1 MIDVMIITYN
11 ESQNLPHC
19 LAALR
24 GWVNRVFVVDSGS
37 TDGTQQIAV
46 DHGASVVHHDW
57 EGYARQKNWGLAN
70 LPFESDWILILDAD
84 EEITPELRRKLEEIA
99 SRPAKDVAESG
110 FSINRLTYFLG
121 RPIRHCGYYP
131 SYHLRLFK
139 RGTARYEDRAVHEH
153 LMVEGPIGSIATP
166 MLHNDRRGLEH
177 FVAKHNRYST
187 LEAAA
192 LWSEIADPNRI
203 QEHASLSRQARFHR
217 WLKRRLLLKLPAPGM
232 WRFAYMYFIRM
243 GFLDGRAGA
252 AFSRFIAMY
261 DGLVALKLY
270 DLRRRGGAAAT
281 LAEPASGL
289 ARREGDLDAGR
300 RDQARSDLEQA
311 VQMQPES
318 SPWSFREKVGRAL
331 WMLVGRT
338 LFRWSFHNWYGY
350 RSMLLRCFGA
360 RIGKGVAV
368 RPTVRIE
375 VPWMVDLED
384 EVTIGDFAILYSLG
398 RISIGARTIV
408 SQYAHLCAGTH
419 DYTDH
424 TFRLIRSPITIGRDV
439 WIGADAFVGPGVR
452 VGDLSVLGAR
462 SSAYKDLDA
471 EAVHVGNPARAIKRR
486 ELR

>member
-1 MIDVMIITYN
+1 MIDVMIIAYN
-11 ESQNLPHC
+11 EAKNLPHC
-19 LAALR
+19 LDAVR
-24 GWVNRVFVVDSGS
+24 GWVRRIFVVDSGS
-37 TDGTQQIAV
+37 TDGTPELAER
-46 DHGASVVHHDW
+46 HGATVVHHDW
-57 EGYARQKNWGLAN
+57 EGYARQKNWGLEN

-84 EEITPELRRKLEEIA
+84 EEVTPELRAKLEEIA
-99 SRPAKDVAESG
+99 SRPSSEVPESG

-131 SYHLRLFK
+131 SYHLRFFK
-139 RGTARYEDRAVHEH
+139 RGSARYEDRAVHEH
-153 LMVEGPIGSIATP
+153 LMVQGPIGAISTP

-187 LEAAA
+187 LEATA
-192 LWSEIADPNRI
+192 LWGEIADPSRI

-232 WRFAYMYFIRM
+232 WRFAYMYFLRL

-261 DGLVALKLY
+261 DGLVVLKLY
-270 DLRRRGGAAAT
+270 DLQRRGGAPPGAGH
-281 LAEPASGL
+281 EPASGL
-289 ARREGDLDAGR
+289 ARPEGGIDAGQSE
-300 RDQARSDLEQA
+300 DGKGGAA

-350 RSMLLRCFGA
+350 RSMLLRGFGA
-360 RIGKGVAV
+360 KVGKGVAV

-375 VPWMVDLED
+375 VPWMLDLED
-384 EVTIGDFAILYSLG
+384 EVTVGDFAILYSLG
-398 RISIGARTIV
+398 RIRIGARTII

-419 DYTDH
+419 DYADP
-424 TFRLIRSPITIGRDV
+424 TFRLIRSPITVGRDV
-439 WIGADAFVGPGVR
+439 WIGADAFVGPGVT

-462 SSAYKDLDA
+462 SSAYKDLRA
-471 EAVHVGNPARAIKRR
+471 GAVHVGNPARPIKERIPR
-486 ELR
+486 

>member
-1 MIDVMIITYN
+1 MIDVMIITFN
-11 ESQNLPHC
+11 EALNLPHC
-19 LAALR
+19 LAALK
-24 GWVNRVFVVDSGS
+24 GWVNRVFVIDSGS
-37 TDGTQQIAV
+37 ADGTTEIARS
-46 DHGASVVHHDW
+46 HGATVVHHDW

-84 EEITPELRRKLEEIA
+84 EEITPQLRSRLAEIA
-99 SRPAKDVAESG
+99 SRPASEVAESG

-121 RPIRHCGYYP
+121 QPIRHCGYYP

-139 RGTARYEDRAVHEH
+139 RGSARYEDRAVHEH
-153 LMVEGPIGSIATP
+153 LMVDGPIGAISTP

-192 LWSEIADPNRI
+192 LWAEIADPSRI
-203 QEHASLSRQARFHR
+203 QEHTSLSRQARFHR

-232 WRFAYMYFIRM
+232 WRFAYMYFLRM

-270 DLRRRGGAAAT
+270 DLRRRGSSLPIAAPP
-281 LAEPASGL
+281 EPASGL
-289 ARREGDLDAGR
+289 AEPEGGIDASKSVGT
-300 RDQARSDLEQA
+300 AVEQA

-350 RSMLLRCFGA
+350 RSLLLRSFGA
-360 RIGKGVAV
+360 KIGRGVAL

-375 VPWMVDLED
+375 VPWMIELED
-384 EVTIGDFAILYSLG
+384 EVTVGDFAILYSLG
-398 RISIGARTIV
+398 SIRIGARTIV

-424 TFRLIRSPITIGRDV
+424 TFRLIRSPITVGRDV

-462 SSAYKDLDA
+462 SSAYKDLEA
-471 EAVHVGNPARAIKRR
+471 GAVHVGNPARAIKKRI
-486 ELR
+486 LR